1 MAGSTAG
8 PPSIESCRIVY
19 LCAGA
24 EKSIQE
30 HYGHDQPPRVPCDK
44 KGALAHTYKNVYALL
59 DEDQGGF
66 DEGVQDHVAST
77 VALLC

>member
-8 PPSIESCRIVY
+8 PPLIESCRIVY
-19 LCAGA
+19 LCSGA

-30 HYGHDQPPRVPCDK
+30 QYRQAEPPREPCDSK
-44 KGALAHTYKNVYALL
+44 SALEHTYRNVCALL

-66 DEGVQDHVAST
+66 DEGARSCEGST
-77 VALLC
+77 VA